1 MSTKAALLQPGY
13 FLFQLGYPLG
23 QGIQGFGTLY
33 AAQMEEPHF
42 RTETGGGAP
51 LCFMKRFMEIV
62 EKSVQIGSRQTGGIG
77 AERIRLVSV
86 LGKFRRLGIDLAD
99 HKISEMLQQIP

>member
-1 MSTKAALLQPGY
+1 
-13 FLFQLGYPLG
+13 
-23 QGIQGFGTLY
+23 
-33 AAQMEEPHF
+33 
-42 RTETGGGAP
+42 
-51 LCFMKRFMEIV
+51 MKRFMEIV
-62 EKSVQIGSRQTGGIG
+62 EKGVQIGGRQTGGIG